1 MVKYGIEYHLV
12 QVKCTM
18 SITYHK
24 TPAKEILCINYQYM
38 QEVMCVC
45 TYVRHDV
52 KQVKGATE
60 IVRQV

>member
-24 TPAKEILCINYQYM
+24 TPAKEITMHQLPVHAGSY
-38 QEVMCVC
+38 VCVYIRK
-45 TYVRHDV
+45 T
-52 KQVKGATE
+52 
-60 IVRQV
+60 